1 MNPVSL
7 IAGVNRVTL
16 NTAAPAAPTDGVADD
31 ANIAGMFIYSRVPIR
46 IWQMNSSNIW
56 SELDLLTGSGGSRI
70 ATVYFDATDVTR
82 IFLQSTGD
90 DNVTVRVVRREQE
103 GSNVQQEGANQRVHV
118 AATFRSLSDTPNAY
132 TGQAGKYPRVNDG
145 ETGIEFVESSG
156 EGAQGPTGPQ
166 GPAGAD
172 GADGGIGT
180 AVLGNP
186 HITTGS
192 FIVDVP
198 GSAATWAII
207 PTQYYKHDW
216 DDTWDTATKQA
227 YSNPTNSGKVP
238 NVINNIPGG
247 TVIPRFSVGG
257 FDFLAPVS
265 DSPGFHPT
273 YSSVNRGWAPIH
285 GDHTY
290 DPRIKTSISYQYGLT
305 SWQPNFTFSDERT
318 AHRWYT
324 YGPMGSGPDGAK
336 IEVTGS
342 IMLDPRSNI
351 FIGSPGASGMEKYP
365 EFWTTGDED
374 ALLITRNQFI
384 NNSNDTYYQFG
395 DRRSLVKFAS
405 SSNVDLGRGSTLT
418 IGTGHKLITSDG
430 GFHLPNDTKLP
441 STILVD
447 KLTKF
452 ETYSTTQPIEMN
464 KLKIVGHNL
473 DYPEATNVGGLE
485 CVPDARFQSDVRFNG
500 AFRISNSSADDDAT
514 WHVYDGTATARFGAH
529 TDIKRL
535 HLGKGINDFDGGT
548 GLLAGQSFGSA
559 QPAGTNSP
567 LMIRQ
572 AGQYFGHSV
581 MLECPYAGENT
592 QGWGIRVDSS
602 KELVFQAF
610 QLDGNG
616 DLVDGTWNNASFGRG
631 YLADGTDVAQI
642 TFTGQHRS
650 LPAEGTVADFQNKV
664 GLIVVSTGKYASMT
678 EEDIT
683 INDAMPKVEISS
695 KANDKR
701 AFGVVSNVEDVD
713 SDERRFQL
721 GLWGSSMDKP
731 EGDDRVIINS
741 VGEGAMWVT
750 DINGALENGD
760 YITTSDIPGYGMK
773 QDDDLLHNYTVAK
786 ITMDCDFDL
795 SSTEYRCEQIGSYKR
810 AFVGV
815 TYHCG

>member
-118 AATFRSLSDTPNAY
+118 AASFASLTDTPNAY

-365 EFWTTGDED
+365 EFWTAGDED

-384 NNSNDTYYQFG
+384 NNSNDTYY
-395 DRRSLVKFAS
+395 L
-405 SSNVDLGRGSTLT
+405 
-418 IGTGHKLITSDG
+418 
-430 GFHLPNDTKLP
+430 
-441 STILVD
+441 
-447 KLTKF
+447 
-452 ETYSTTQPIEMN
+452 
-464 KLKIVGHNL
+464 L
-473 DYPEATNVGGLE
+473 DYPEATTAGSFE
-485 CVPDARFQSDVRFNG
+485 CVPGARFQSDVRFNG

-610 QLDGNG
+610 QLDDNG